1 MGQDLLLHSNYLF
14 VQPLLKAKNIQNKA
28 KKYENVILLVL
39 DPLNGG
45 IEKAKFTWET
55 PRCSKITKIV
65 QSKNMQ
71 GRQLASARALVVFLP
86 CLESLAHV
94 DNT

>member
-14 VQPLLKAKNIQNKA
+14 VQPLMKASNAKKNIQNKA
-28 KKYENVILLVL
+28 KKYEKVILLVL

-45 IEKAKFTWET
+45 GIEKAKFQWET

-65 QSKNMQ
+65 K
-71 GRQLASARALVVFLP
+71 F
-86 CLESLAHV
+86 
-94 DNT
+94 

>member
-14 VQPLLKAKNIQNKA
+14 VQPLMKAKNIQNKA

-45 IEKAKFTWET
+45 IEKAKFQWET
-55 PRCSKITKIV
+55 PRCSKITKLV
-65 QSKNMQ
+65 Q
-71 GRQLASARALVVFLP
+71 FLTKYLQYELLHLP
-86 CLESLAHV
+86 QMLKI
-94 DNT
+94 NGF

>member
-14 VQPLLKAKNIQNKA
+14 VQPLMKAKNIQNKA

-45 IEKAKFTWET
+45 IEKAKFQWET

-65 QSKNMQ
+65 QFKKKWYIYFQ
-71 GRQLASARALVVFLP
+71 VV
-86 CLESLAHV
+86 A
-94 DNT
+94 